1 MRALRKEP
9 PKPTTQ
15 PLPSLRRAFSL
26 YDQINLIDNVPED
39 QLRFQGY
46 LFTFSISFLP
56 PISSSFLHYPM
67 WRLKAKALCCI
78 DFQFPSSNF
87 NPCMSRNEISMNI
100 RCLFIYR
107 CWRDTLNYE
116 NFVLGKLAFSW
127 FGFYPKIVL
136 GTISEIEF
144 RPTLSDLLV
153 TGLNVFIWDWWRHH
167 AQNLNFP
174 DNSVWILKLKLI

>member
-107 CWRDTLNYE
+107 CWKDTLNYE
-116 NFVLGKLAFSW
+116 IFVLGKLAFSW
-127 FGFYPKIVL
+127 FGHHLWNWVSANFVWLAGNWFECFHLRLMEASCPKF
-136 GTISEIEF
+136 EF
-144 RPTLSDLLV
+144 S
-153 TGLNVFIWDWWRHH
+153 W
-167 AQNLNFP
+167 
-174 DNSVWILKLKLI
+174 